1 VCVLTEVI
9 ATVFTS
15 LFRNHLTALTGLQSQ
30 HPLKRSI
37 FSSDVAVQTEAAVL
51 NLSTPPVTN
60 GHWAETND
68 GEESELSAGDLASI
82 LKWSKDIS
90 SDINL
95 LSGKIAFSVLFNAS

>member
-1 VCVLTEVI
+1 VYVSTAVI

-51 NLSTPPVTN
+51 NLSTPAIPS

-68 GEESELSAGDLASI
+68 GQESELSAGELALI

-95 LSGKIAFSVLFNAS
+95 LSGMIAFSVLFNAS